1 MTLTAQ
7 RSLGVPAR
15 HAERRAAGRTY
26 ENKYA
31 LIFFLPDWCRSYAL
45 HLLASNTYF
54 MFFAKR
60 AFEDDDFVA
69 VIEQSPNTADT
80 RARPPGP
87 SLVTVHM
94 EPTFQDLQVETL
106 PAPDIHCVTVEN
118 YPEPILDTKV

>member
-1 MTLTAQ
+1 MPNVEQ
-7 RSLGVPAR
+7 LG
-15 HAERRAAGRTY
+15 GRMKTSM
-26 ENKYA
+26 
-31 LIFFLPDWCRSYAL
+31 LSFLPDCCCSFTEHFL
-45 HLLASNTYF
+45 VSNTYL

-69 VIEQSPNTADT
+69 VIEQSPNT

-94 EPTFQDLQVETL
+94 EPTFQDLQEETL
-106 PAPDIHCVTVEN
+106 PAADTHSVTVET